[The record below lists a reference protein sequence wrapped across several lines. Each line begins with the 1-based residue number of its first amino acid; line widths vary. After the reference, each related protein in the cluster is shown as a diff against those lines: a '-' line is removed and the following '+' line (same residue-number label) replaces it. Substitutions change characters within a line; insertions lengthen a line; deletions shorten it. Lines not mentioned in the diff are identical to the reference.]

1 MKLTFTPNQ
10 VFYEPQALD
19 YPLGKNL
26 VEYFREINI
35 PVQTTTSHNRV
46 TGITGKTPVE
56 LYQKAKKTLVIGVR
70 RSKTFQTCKPSAHYQ
85 LPLVTSCPGMC
96 EYCYLATTLGP
107 KPYVRIYVNV
117 DEILELTQDI
127 IKTRSPEIT
136 VFEGAATSD
145 PLPVERYSGSLKKT
159 INFFGEQPQGR
170 FRFVTKFTEVESLLD
185 ANHHGHT
192 RFRFSLNCEEII
204 KKFEHG
210 TPSARERILAARK
223 VLQAGYPLGFIIAP
237 LFKFENWQDEYTKL
251 FILLEKLLTPTIS
264 ENWSPKK
271 LSLEFI
277 THRFT
282 TRAKSHILKVFPQT
296 KLPLEESKRKY
307 KFGQFGYGK
316 YIYPPEEMK
325 EFKAFF
331 LQLTNKHLPGA
342 GIEYF
347 V

>member
-1 MKLTFTPNQ
+1 MTFTPHQ

-19 YPLGKNL
+19 YPLGRNL
-26 VEYFREINI
+26 VDYFRQINI
-35 PVQTTTSHNRV
+35 PVQATTSHNRV

-70 RSKTFQTCKPSAHYQ
+70 HSKTFQTCKPSAHYQ

-107 KPYVRIYVNV
+107 KPYVRIYVNIA
-117 DEILELTQDI
+117 EILELTQDI
-127 IKTRSPEIT
+127 INKRLPEIT

-145 PLPVERYSGSLKKT
+145 PLPVEKYTGSLKKT
-159 INFFGEQPQGR
+159 INFFGKQPQGR
-170 FRFVTKFTEVESLLD
+170 FRFVTKFTEVENLLD

-210 TPSARERILAARK
+210 TPSAKERILAAKK
-223 VLQAGYPLGFIIAP
+223 VGQAGYPLGFIIAP
-237 LFKFENWQDEYTKL
+237 LFKFENWQEEYTKL

-282 TRAKSHILKVFPQT
+282 PRAKSHILKVFPQT

-307 KFGQFGYGK
+307 KYGQFGYGK
-316 YIYPPEEMK
+316 YIYPSEEMK
-325 EFKAFF
+325 ELKTFL
-331 LQLTNKHLPGA
+331 LQLTDKYLPTA
-342 GIEYF
+342 EIKYF

>member
-1 MKLTFTPNQ
+1 MTFTPHQ

-19 YPLGKNL
+19 YPLGRNL
-26 VEYFREINI
+26 VDYFRQINI
-35 PVQTTTSHNRV
+35 PVQATTSHNRV

-70 RSKTFQTCKPSAHYQ
+70 HSKTFQTCKPSAHYQ

-107 KPYVRIYVNV
+107 KPYVRIYVNI
-117 DEILELTQDI
+117 DEILALTQDI
-127 IKTRSPEIT
+127 IKKRLPETT

-145 PLPVERYSGSLKKT
+145 PLPVERYTGSLKKT

-210 TPSARERILAARK
+210 TPSARERILAAKK

-237 LFKFENWQDEYTKL
+237 LFKFENWQDEYTTL
-251 FILLEKLLTPTIS
+251 FILLQKLLTPTIS
-264 ENWSPKK
+264 ENRSPEK

-277 THRFT
+277 SHRFT

-307 KFGQFGYGK
+307 KYGQFGYGK

-325 EFKAFF
+325 ELKTFF
-331 LQLTNKHLPGA
+331 FHLTDKYLPEA
-342 GIEYF
+342 RIEYF